1 MIFEEYVVRVK
12 GFGYGVVVL
21 AAATFVAPLTPARA
35 AVLDDARTDSSAF
48 APQHGGPAHGS
59 QSYLGVDLK
68 DVSDDQ
74 VAALKLKDTRG
85 AEITRVDH
93 DGPAGK
99 MGLREHDVVI
109 QMNGIAIEGEEHIRR
124 MLSATPPG
132 HTIVLLIS
140 RDGQQLTMTAQM
152 ADRSVVERQAWEQHL
167 GAVGG
172 GAPPPQ
178 APATAFPS
186 DEASAAGSVAPSGG
200 ASASRYGKSF
210 IGSLLSSPTYTG
222 VMLERLGPQ
231 LATFFGVANGTG
243 LLVRNVETNSPAAMA
258 GLRAGDIVL
267 RADSKNVG
275 SMNDWARAVKEA
287 KGRPV
292 SVVVLRDRQ
301 QITMVL
307 TPDTKKRSDVVYPF
321 NPNDEVRIARLTIY

>member
-1 MIFEEYVVRVK
+1 MIFEESVVKVK

-21 AAATFVAPLTPARA
+21 AAATLVAPFTHARA
-35 AVLDDARTDSSAF
+35 ALRTETAF
-48 APQHGGPAHGS
+48 AGQRGGPVHGS

-74 VAALKLKDTRG
+74 VSALKLKDSRG

-109 QMNGIAIEGEEHIRR
+109 QMNGVAIEGEEHIRR

-140 RDGQQLTMTAQM
+140 RDGQQLSMTAQM
-152 ADRSVVERQAWEQHL
+152 ADRSVVERQAWEQHF
-167 GAVGG
+167 GT
-172 GAPPPQ
+172 PPPQ
-178 APATAFPS
+178 APATALPS
-186 DEASAAGSVAPSGG
+186 DEASAAGSVAPSNGS
-200 ASASRYGKSF
+200 APASRYSKSF

-231 LATFFGVANGTG
+231 LATFFGVPTGTG

-258 GLRAGDIVL
+258 GLRAGDVVL

-275 SMNDWARAVKEA
+275 SMSDWARAVKEA

-307 TPDTKKRSDVVYPF
+307 TPDTKKRSDVEWPF
-321 NPNDEVRIARLTIY
+321 SPSSDVHVARLTIY